1 MIRSLATILMT
12 LLLWLAPAMAQS
24 PVQTLPQF
32 GPPAPATLLQG
43 ASTSLIA
50 PQATPQGPGISL
62 NFSGGDERQNL
73 GSALEILLLMTAL
86 SMAPAIVLT
95 MTCFTRIIVVLSFL
109 KRAMS
114 MQDLPPAMVTTGFAM
129 FMTIF
134 VMKPVATDIYE
145 KAWLPYNA
153 QKLDWREAAD
163 VAGRRMN
170 QFLLAQT
177 REQDIQLMLD
187 LSHTKAPKTA
197 EETPFHIAVPA
208 FMLSEIKTAF
218 QMGFVLFLPFVVIDL
233 VISAI
238 LVSMGMF
245 TLPPVVVST
254 PLKLLLFV
262 LVGGWDLVVSSL
274 AQSFTS

>member
-1 MIRSLATILMT
+1 
-12 LLLWLAPAMAQS
+12 
-24 PVQTLPQF
+24 
-32 GPPAPATLLQG
+32 
-43 ASTSLIA
+43 
-50 PQATPQGPGISL
+50 
-62 NFSGGDERQNL
+62 
-73 GSALEILLLMTAL
+73 
-86 SMAPAIVLT
+86 
-95 MTCFTRIIVVLSFL
+95 
-109 KRAMS
+109 
-114 MQDLPPAMVTTGFAM
+114 MVTTGFAM